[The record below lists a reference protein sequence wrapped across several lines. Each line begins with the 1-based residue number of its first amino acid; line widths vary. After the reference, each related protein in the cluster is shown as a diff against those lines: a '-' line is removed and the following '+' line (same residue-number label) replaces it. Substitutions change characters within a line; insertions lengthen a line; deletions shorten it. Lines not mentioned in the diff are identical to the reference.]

1 MITPYVFMIYIAL
14 VICIAWLGRD
24 RKFGY
29 WGYLFAS
36 LLLTP
41 VIGLLLYL
49 ATDGPFRRSEP
60 SKGDDR

>member
-1 MITPYVFMIYIAL
+1 MITTYLFLIYVAL
-14 VICIAWLGRD
+14 AIGVAWLGRN

-41 VIGLLLYL
+41 VIGILLYL
-49 ATDGPFRRSEP
+49 ATDGPVRPPEL
-60 SKGDDR
+60 SKGNDL